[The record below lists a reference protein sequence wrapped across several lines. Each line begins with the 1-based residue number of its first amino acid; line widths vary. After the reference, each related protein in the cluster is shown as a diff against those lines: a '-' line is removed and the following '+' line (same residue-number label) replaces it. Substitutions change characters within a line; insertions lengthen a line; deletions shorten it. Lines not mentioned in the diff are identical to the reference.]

1 MKGGRLEW
9 KQNRPNLTKAGLT
22 ETKTGLTG
30 TKKGLNETKQASME
44 PSRRRWNKTG
54 LIGTK

>member
-1 MKGGRLEW
+1 MQSQMKRGRLKW
-9 KQNRPNLTKAGLT
+9 KQNRPNLNKA
-22 ETKTGLTG
+22 GLTG

-54 LIGTK
+54 LIGTKQA

>member
-30 TKKGLNETKQASME
+30 TKKGLNETKQA
-44 PSRRRWNKTG
+44 
-54 LIGTK
+54 